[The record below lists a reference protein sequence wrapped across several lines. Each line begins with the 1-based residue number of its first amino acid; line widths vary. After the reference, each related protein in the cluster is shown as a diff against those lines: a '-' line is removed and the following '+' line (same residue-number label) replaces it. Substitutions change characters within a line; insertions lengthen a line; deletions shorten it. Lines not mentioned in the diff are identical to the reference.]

1 LNVLL
6 VDDHALFRD
15 GLALLLREVD
25 AAVAVQHAADIQ
37 QALGAL
43 RTPPT
48 LDLVLL
54 DLALPGVGGLE
65 GLRQLREAAEAVP
78 IVVLSANDDP
88 VMVRQCIDTGA
99 MGYVLKTSD
108 ARTMIAALRRVFA
121 GAVYLPPLTEGSSA
135 MPEAAAPRSA
145 VASLTPRQREVLR
158 RLVQGK
164 TNKVIA
170 RELGIH
176 ETTVKSHVT
185 VLLQV
190 LGVQNRTEAVVA
202 VRHLDLG
209 LS

>member
-15 GLALLLREVD
+15 GLALLLREV
-25 AAVAVQHAADIQ
+25 APNVAVFHAGDIEQ
-37 QALGAL
+37 GL
-43 RTPPT
+43 RQTLAAPA

-54 DLALPGVGGLE
+54 DLALPGLGGVE
-65 GLRQLREAAEAVP
+65 GLRLLRDAAEAVP

-88 VMVRQCIDTGA
+88 AIVRRCIEAGA

-108 ARTMIAALRRVFA
+108 SRTMIAALRRVF
-121 GAVYLPPLTEGSSA
+121 GGDVYLPPATEGSA
-135 MPEAAAPRSA
+135 ALPERAAPHKA
-145 VASLTPRQREVLR
+145 VASLTPRQREVLQ

-164 TNKVIA
+164 PNKVIA

-209 LS
+209 VA

>member
-1 LNVLL
+1 MNVLL

-25 AAVAVQHAADIQ
+25 TAVRVLHAASIE
-37 QALGAL
+37 QALTLSRAT
-43 RTPPT
+43 RA

-54 DLALPGVGGLE
+54 DLALPGVGGVE
-65 GLRQLREAAEAVP
+65 GLLRLREVSESVP

-88 VMVRQCIDTGA
+88 AMVRQCIDAGA

-108 ARTMIAALRRVFA
+108 SRTMIAALRSVFE
-121 GAVYLPPLTEGSSA
+121 GSVYLPPLTEGSSSL
-135 MPEAAAPRSA
+135 PEPAAPRSA
-145 VASLTPRQREVLR
+145 LASLTPRQREVLR

-164 TNKVIA
+164 PNKIIA

-202 VRHLDLG
+202 VRHLDIG
-209 LS
+209 ES

>member
-15 GLALLLREVD
+15 GLALLLREVSPD
-25 AAVAVQHAADIQ
+25 VVVFHAGSIEQ
-37 QALGAL
+37 GLRQAQMAPL
-43 RTPPT
+43 

-54 DLALPGVGGLE
+54 DLALPGLGGVE
-65 GLRQLREAAEAVP
+65 GLRLLRDAAEAVP
-78 IVVLSANDDP
+78 LVVLSGNDDP
-88 VMVRQCIDTGA
+88 AMVRQCIEAGA

-108 ARTMIAALRRVFA
+108 SRTMIAALRRVFG
-121 GAVYLPPLTEGSSA
+121 GAVYLPPASEGHA
-135 MPEAAAPRSA
+135 GLRAPPA
-145 VASLTPRQREVLR
+145 PHATLALLTPRQREVLQ

-164 TNKVIA
+164 PNKVIA

-209 LS
+209 SA